1 MALLDIVTTFG
12 QAPVLSFE
20 RGDIGSVIDMFS
32 RDNEF
37 ITPTLGGGGVFPLEG
52 DVDSGI
58 IYGPSG
64 TDYTGTLTQP
74 DPSDVLAGVL
84 YGADGTEFTGTATGG
99 GGGGIFIVNE

>member
-20 RGDIGSVIDMFS
+20 RGDVGTVTDMFS

-37 ITPTLGGGGVFPLEG
+37 TTPTLGGGGVYPAVG
-52 DVDSGI
+52 DVDSGV

-64 TDYTGTLTQP
+64 TDYTGTLEVPGQP
-74 DPSDVLAGVL
+74 DVLLGVQ
-84 YGADGTEFTGTATGG
+84 YGADSTEFTGEAVAGG
-99 GGGGIFIVNE
+99 GGVFIISE